1 MENLIATLSVFT
13 QTPEILFFVLFL
25 CMLFAGEPVILGIA
39 FYTATTHFLPFWNI
53 ALLAFI
59 SSIVCE
65 LFWFVVGRTKIIESL
80 NKKKFLS
87 SFYSDLEHF
96 SNTIKLSSPLR
107 LLFSSR
113 LISGLTIIVIIF
125 LSRKDLT
132 IRTFIW
138 YSILVNSFWTP
149 IVVGIGFAAGRGYS
163 VALTTFEG
171 VRVLSWIGLLVLILM
186 YIAYKK
192 RLLFYPKD

>member
-1 MENLIATLSVFT
+1 MAALSVFT

-39 FYTATTHFLPFWNI
+39 FYAATTHFLPFWNI

-125 LSRKDLT
+125 LSKKDLT
-132 IRTFIW
+132 IRTFVW

-149 IVVGIGFAAGRGYS
+149 LVVGVGFAAGRGYN

-171 VRVLSWIGLLVLILM
+171 ARVLSWIGLLVLILM
-186 YIAYKK
+186 YTAYKN
-192 RLLFYPKD
+192 RLLFYPKE